1 MSTSQHAEPHVNA
14 EPGVSATARLRG
26 AARAVLH
33 WTDEGGADDPD
44 VARVG
49 RIRHEAAVLVDLGD
63 GAPTPSASIR
73 SYASSLRDDLIEIG
87 TERSLSL
94 VLRIDDALGVAERR
108 DCGRPTR
115 FGTGT
120 DREMPVGRRPTAD
133 GRGGLA
139 EG

>member
-1 MSTSQHAEPHVNA
+1 MSTSQHAEPHVHA
-14 EPGVSATARLRG
+14 EPGGSATARLRG
-26 AARAVLH
+26 AARAVLR

-73 SYASSLRDDLIEIG
+73 SHASSLRDDLLEIG
-87 TERSLSL
+87 TERSLTL

-108 DCGRPTR
+108 D
-115 FGTGT
+115 
-120 DREMPVGRRPTAD
+120 
-133 GRGGLA
+133 
-139 EG
+139 